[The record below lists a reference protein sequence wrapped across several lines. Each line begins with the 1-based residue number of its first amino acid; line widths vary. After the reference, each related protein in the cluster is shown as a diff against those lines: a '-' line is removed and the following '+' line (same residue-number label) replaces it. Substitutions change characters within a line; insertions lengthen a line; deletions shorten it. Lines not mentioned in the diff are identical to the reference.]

1 MNNNGETINKD
12 FEYRLSRNTLSLL
25 SSIKKSSKRKQT
37 ITKSPSGTT
46 RKMKYKHYKQSRQ
59 SNNTKLSKSKTKTHS
74 TGKTYIDNF
83 IDDFYDNDILCNKFY
98 ETAYKRQHI
107 FPMPSKSNRV
117 IVIGDIHGD
126 LDVLMRCLILS
137 GCVTSATTLPLLKN
151 RTVSNMDKF
160 YKSLKWVGGDTYLVQ
175 LGDQIDR
182 VRPQNWDDNNISISD
197 VGSINDEGCTLEI
210 FYLFY
215 YLDKLAREY
224 GGRVFTIIGNHEIMN
239 VEGDFR
245 YVSMEEFKSFKKH
258 LDKVYISKSKYPYYS
273 RTLKTSLINKYN
285 SQRHSYPHAKTYAKN
300 HPKTN
305 SKSSN
310 KYSRLPDGYRERLYA
325 FSPTGI
331 CANYL
336 GTTGYMTLQIGQW
349 LFCHGSPT
357 NSTLSK
363 YSIDLINTVI
373 SMYLLGI
380 ESIEDTIIK
389 HYDILTNAEE
399 NKSSIIWDRTFGQQ
413 IISDDNSTTNPLLL
427 NKLDTILENYNTTN
441 NLMNN
446 DNLKVKYVAIGHTPQ
461 SANVNGINSTCNGK
475 VWRCDIGMSQAFA
488 PDNRKKVQILEIT
501 GKKIQ
506 VLEEK

>member
-1 MNNNGETINKD
+1 MNNNGEKNNKD
-12 FEYRLSRNTLSLL
+12 FKFRLSRNTLSLL
-25 SSIKKSSKRKQT
+25 SSIKKLSNRQYT
-37 ITKSPSGTT
+37 ITNSQSSTT
-46 RKMKYKHYKQSRQ
+46 RQMKYKPYKQS
-59 SNNTKLSKSKTKTHS
+59 SNTKLKSSKSSSKSKSKSKSTGKS

-83 IDDFYDNDILCNKFY
+83 IDDFYDNDILCNEFY
-98 ETAYKRQHI
+98 ETAHKRQHI
-107 FPMPSKSNRV
+107 FPMPAISKRI
-117 IVIGDIHGD
+117 IVLGDIHGD

-137 GCVTSATTLPLLKN
+137 GCVIADALPSLKN
-151 RTVSNMDKF
+151 RTVSNMDRF
-160 YKSLKWVGGDTYLVQ
+160 YKSLKWVGNDTHLVQ

-182 VRPQNWDDNNISISD
+182 IRPQNWDDNNISKDKSMY
-197 VGSINDEGCTLEI
+197 DEGCTLEI

-215 YLDKLAREY
+215 YLDKLARVH

-258 LDKVYISKSKYPYYS
+258 LDKIYISKSKYPYYS
-273 RTLKTSLINKYN
+273 RTLKNSLINKYK
-285 SQRHSYPHAKTYAKN
+285 SQHHSKKYKN
-300 HPKTN
+300 N

-310 KYSRLPDGYRERLYA
+310 KYSTLPDGYRERLYA

-336 GTTGYMTLQIGQW
+336 GTTGYMTLQIDKW

-357 NSTLSK
+357 YSTMSK

-380 ESIEDTIIK
+380 ESHQDTIIK

-399 NKSSIIWDRTFGQQ
+399 TESSIIWDRTFGQQ
-413 IISDDNSTTNPLLL
+413 IISDDNFSTNPLLL
-427 NKLDTILENYNTTN
+427 SKLDTILENYNKTN

-461 SANVNGINSTCNGK
+461 SKNINGINSTCNGK
-475 VWRCDIGMSQAFA
+475 VWRCDIGMSKAFA

-501 GKKIQ
+501 GDKIQ